1 VNIFRD
7 FHALGYLN
15 YDKNSP
21 NMMSEAISVEIRDEM
36 SASQEELR
44 NLMARAFLLTE
55 GDIKT
60 AFAKAMLLLMN

>member
-1 VNIFRD
+1 
-7 FHALGYLN
+7 
-15 YDKNSP
+15 
-21 NMMSEAISVEIRDEM
+21 MMSEAISVEIRDEM

-44 NLMARAFLLTE
+44 DLMARAFLLTE